1 MKKSLITLFES
12 KESVPQL
19 GNHSLRIWRTP
30 RETTMIRDDNGDFV
44 RFECTRE
51 FRYFGSTICA
61 VNDNSRT
68 YMLSHCGV
76 WAKNALGEDIVG
88 KWPKT
93 TTQTL
98 LMYRDLFTGE
108 GYQELYPIEGRA
120 AIDWRSHMA
129 DYQARKAA
137 RKAAE
142 AAWKAEHGEEPMPK
156 PARKPRAKK
165 AKAPKKADLMAA
177 MMAALKANG
186 IDYKEYL
193 PSENATPNLPV
204 PVEDEVDFDYEA
216 YEAAHAE
223 PEYHPFDFDGESN
236 LNTVHATRGFW
247 ELLPYYPHKEQP
259 KKKTVRKV
267 AKVARK
273 TTAKKTTTR
282 KPRTRKTAV
291 KKTEKEVK
299 TA

>member
-98 LMYRDLFTGE
+98 LMYRDLFSGE
-108 GYQELYPIEGRA
+108 GYQEQYPIEGRA
-120 AIDWRSHMA
+120 AIDWRSHMNA
-129 DYQARKAA
+129 YNERKAA

-142 AAWKAEHGEEPMPK
+142 AAWRAEHGEEPMPK

-165 AKAPKKADLMAA
+165 AKAPKKSELMAA

-186 IDYKEYL
+186 IDYKQYL
-193 PSENATPNLPV
+193 PEQNLPV
-204 PVEDEVDFDYEA
+204 PAESEPVFDYDEW
-216 YEAAHAE
+216 EAAHA
-223 PEYHPFDFDGESN
+223 PAPYHPFDFDGESN

-247 ELLPYYPHKEQP
+247 ELLEYYPHKEQP

-273 TTAKKTTTR
+273 TTAKKTSTAR

-291 KKTEKEVK
+291 KAEKEVK